1 LIHKNA
7 TNEAFAE
14 EYDKAIKELKEDGT
28 IAKLS
33 EKYFGED
40 VFSYVTD

>member
-1 LIHKNA
+1 LIHKND
-7 TNEAFAE
+7 TNKAFAK
-14 EYDKAIKELKEDGT
+14 EYDKAIKELQKDGT